1 MKKISRYILKYWYAY
16 FFALFCLTVSVILDM
31 LSPQVTK
38 SIIDDVIGDGKTELL
53 LRLLFFILLIGIGR
67 ALFQYLKE
75 LTFDLASSK
84 ISVHIRQDLFRHIQS
99 LSLNY
104 FDKTN
109 TGELMARIKDDVDA
123 LWNGLGYI
131 GMLLIEIIIHT
142 GLVMYCM
149 ISLSPKLAI
158 LPIAA
163 MPIVAILAFLLEK
176 KLDKVYSD
184 ISEENAKLNTVAQ
197 ENLAGVR
204 TVKAFAKEKF
214 EIEKFLSHNKS
225 YYNLN
230 MKQSRILVRYE
241 PIFQLVT
248 KLLPI
253 ITILFGG
260 YMVINEEI
268 SLGTLGAFISYCNY
282 IVWPMETL
290 GWVGNEC
297 ASAIASYKK
306 IKKIYNEQPMIE
318 SPTNPVVLPK
328 ISGSIAFDH
337 VSFSIKDKD
346 ILKDISFTL
355 PAGKT
360 LGIMGATGSG
370 KTSML
375 NLLGRFYDPT
385 EGTITLD
392 GVNIKE
398 LSLEQLRS
406 SMASVMQ
413 DVFLFSDTVSENVKL
428 GKRSLVGNELVDVSL
443 KQSQAAEF
451 VSRLESGTD
460 TLIGERGVGLSGGQ
474 KQRISIA
481 RALAKKAPIL
491 ILDDSTSA
499 LDMETEL
506 AIQKELNELDS
517 VTKIIIAHRISAVR
531 HADEILVLADGSIA
545 ECGTHEELIAKKGL
559 YYDTFMAQYGEF
571 IDRVLPADASVPEG
585 ATAELS

>member
-1 MKKISRYILKYWYAY
+1 MKKISRYILKYWYLYA
-16 FFALFCLTVSVILDM
+16 FALFCLTSSVALDM

-53 LRLLFFILLIGIGR
+53 LRLLLFILIIGVGR
-67 ALFQYLKE
+67 AVFQYLKE
-75 LTFDLASSK
+75 LTFDLASSR

-109 TGELMARIKDDVDA
+109 TGELMARIKDDVDS
-123 LWNGLGYI
+123 LWNGLGYV
-131 GMLLIEIIIHT
+131 GMLMIEIIIHT

-149 ISLSPKLAI
+149 ISLSPKLAV

-163 MPIVAILAFLLEK
+163 MPIVAGLAFLLEK
-176 KLDKVYSD
+176 KLDNVYSD

-204 TVKAFAKEKF
+204 TVKAFAREKF
-214 EIEKFLSHNKS
+214 EISKFLSHNKR
-225 YYNLN
+225 YYDLN
-230 MKQSRILVRYE
+230 MKQSKVLIRYQ
-241 PIFQLVT
+241 PVFQLVT

-253 ITILFGG
+253 ITILLGG
-260 YMVINEEI
+260 RMVIKGEI
-268 SLGTLGAFISYCNY
+268 TLGTLGAFISYCNY

-297 ASAIASYKK
+297 AAAIASYKK
-306 IKKIYNEQPMIE
+306 IKKIYNEKPMIE
-318 SPTNPVVLPK
+318 SPVEPVVLPEV
-328 ISGSIAFDH
+328 SGAVTFDH
-337 VSFSIKDKD
+337 VSFSLGGKD
-346 ILKDISFTL
+346 ILKDVSFTL

-370 KTSML
+370 KTSIL
-375 NLLGRFYDPT
+375 NLLGRFYDPDK
-385 EGTITLD
+385 GTITLD
-392 GVNIKE
+392 HVNIKD
-398 LSLEQLRS
+398 LSLSQLRG
-406 SMASVMQ
+406 SMAPVMQ
-413 DVFLFSDTVSENVKL
+413 DVFLFSDTVSENVKF
-428 GKRSLVGNELVDVSL
+428 GKRTLVGDELVNSSL
-443 KQSQAAEF
+443 KQAQAMEF
-451 VSRLESGTD
+451 VSRLEDGTD

-506 AIQKELNELDS
+506 AIQKELNELNS

-531 HADEILVLADGSIA
+531 HADEILFLADGTVA
-545 ECGTHEELIAKKGL
+545 EHGTHEELMAKKGL

-571 IDRVLPADASVPEG
+571 IDKVMPAAAASV
-585 ATAELS
+585 

>member
-1 MKKISRYILKYWYAY
+1 MKKISRYVFKYWYAY
-16 FFALFCLTVSVILDM
+16 LFAFFCLTGSVALDM
-31 LSPQVTK
+31 LAPQVTK

-53 LRLLFFILLIGIGR
+53 LRLLSFFLIIGVGR
-67 ALFQYLKE
+67 AVFQYLKE
-75 LTFDLASSK
+75 LTFDFTSSK
-84 ISVHIRQDLFRHIQS
+84 ISVSIRQDLFCHIQS

-109 TGELMARIKDDVDA
+109 TGELMARIKDDVDS
-123 LWNGLGYI
+123 LWNGLGYV
-131 GMLLIEIIIHT
+131 GMLMVEIIIHT
-142 GLVMYCM
+142 VLVMYCM
-149 ISLSPKLAI
+149 LSLSPKLSI

-163 MPIVAILAFLLEK
+163 MPAVAGLAFLLEK

-204 TVKAFAKEKF
+204 TVKAFAREKF
-214 EIEKFLSHNKS
+214 EIEKFLSHNKN
-225 YYNLN
+225 YYSLN
-230 MKQSRILVRYE
+230 MKQSKVLIRYE
-241 PIFQLVT
+241 PIFSLVT

-253 ITILFGG
+253 VTILFGG
-260 YMVINEEI
+260 VMVIQEEI
-268 SLGTLGAFISYCNY
+268 TLGTLGAFISYCNY
-282 IVWPMETL
+282 IVWPMEML
-290 GWVGNEC
+290 GWVGNEF
-297 ASAIASYKK
+297 AAAIASYKK
-306 IKKIYNEQPMIE
+306 IKKIYNEKPMIE
-318 SPTNPVVLPK
+318 SPARPTVLPEV
-328 ISGSIAFDH
+328 SGAVCFDH
-337 VSFSIKDKD
+337 VSFSIGSKE

-375 NLLGRFYDPT
+375 SLLGRFYDPD
-385 EGTITLD
+385 EGTVTLD
-392 GVNIKE
+392 GVDIKE
-398 LSLEQLRS
+398 LPLTQLRG
-406 SMASVMQ
+406 SMAPVMQ
-413 DVFLFSDTVSENVKL
+413 DVFLFSDTVSENVKF
-428 GKRSLVGNELVDVSL
+428 GKRALVDSELVDISL
-443 KQSQAAEF
+443 RQAQAEEF
-451 VSRLESGTD
+451 VSVLESGAE

-481 RALAKKAPIL
+481 RALSKKAPIL

-506 AIQKELNELDS
+506 AIQKELNELRS

-531 HADEILVLADGSIA
+531 HADEILFLQDGAIA

-571 IDRVLPADASVPEG
+571 IDRVMPAAQN
-585 ATAELS
+585 

>member
-1 MKKISRYILKYWYAY
+1 MKQIGRYILHYWYAY
-16 FFALFCLTVSVILDM
+16 VFALFCLVASVSLDM
-31 LSPQVTK
+31 ISPQVTK
-38 SIIDDVIGDGKTELL
+38 RVIDDVIGNGKTELL
-53 LRLLFFILLIGIGR
+53 AQLLLTIFIIGIGR
-67 ALFQYLKE
+67 AIFQYFKE
-75 LTFDLASSK
+75 LTFDLTSSR
-84 ISVHIRQDLFRHIQS
+84 ISVKIRQDLFRHVQS

-109 TGELMARIKDDVDA
+109 TGELMARIKNDVDS

-131 GMLLIEIIIHT
+131 GMLLIEIIVHT
-142 GLVMYCM
+142 SLVMYCM
-149 ISLSPKLAI
+149 LSLSPKLAI
-158 LPIAA
+158 LPIAF
-163 MPIVAILAFLLEK
+163 MPVVAALAFLLEK

-204 TVKAFAKEKF
+204 TVKAFAKEKY
-214 EIEKFLSHNKS
+214 EIKKFLSHNKHF
-225 YYNLN
+225 YDLN
-230 MKQSRILVRYE
+230 MKQSKILVRYQ
-241 PIFQLVT
+241 PIFQVVT
-248 KLLPI
+248 KMLPI

-260 YMVINEEI
+260 YMVIQNEI
-268 SLGTLGAFISYCNY
+268 TLGTLGAFIAYCNY

-306 IKKIYNEQPMIE
+306 IKKIYNEKPMITDPE
-318 SPTNPVVLPK
+318 QPVVLPQV
-328 ISGSIAFDH
+328 SGSITFDH
-337 VSFSIKDKD
+337 VSFTLDGKE
-346 ILKDISFTL
+346 ILKDVNFQL

-370 KTSML
+370 KTSII

-385 EGTITLD
+385 EGKVLLD
-392 GVNIKE
+392 GTDIRT
-398 LSLEQLRS
+398 LTLAQLRS
-406 SMASVMQ
+406 SMAPVMQ
-413 DVFLFSDTVSENVKL
+413 DVFLFSDTVAENIKF
-428 GKRSLVGNELVDVSL
+428 GQTALVDTETINSSL
-443 KQSQAAEF
+443 AQAQAKDF
-451 VSRLESGTD
+451 VSHLEEGTE

-491 ILDDSTSA
+491 IMDDSTSA

-506 AIQKELNELDS
+506 AIQKELKEMKD

-531 HADEILVLADGSIA
+531 HADEILFLADGSIA
-545 ECGTHEELIAKKGL
+545 EHGTHDELMAKKGL

-571 IDRVLPADASVPEG
+571 IHRLQPDTV
-585 ATAELS
+585 TA